1 MKHIISNKLEKKLA
15 RKRKL
20 KEWWFKHTVYK
31 TVKKTI
37 SKFLY
42 EYRYHTGTNT
52 NQIFMLPY
60 DFKKYSNEQIEF
72 SLDMLKTHAEL
83 EHWARKTIENEDG
96 YLLIISS
103 QNRSHARFSNRF
115 LEEINLNDVKVEP
128 VTQNEQQKQQIAHP
142 EQSIQDEELP
152 AEKMLD
158 AQIQVH
164 SEQSVEPTKQQEVAP
179 KRKSVWDD

>member
-1 MKHIISNKLEKKLA
+1 MNHIISNKYEKKLA

-20 KEWWFKHTVYK
+20 KQWWFKHTVYK
-31 TVKKTI
+31 KVKKTI

-52 NQIFMLPY
+52 NQIFMLPD

-72 SLDMLKTHAEL
+72 ALDMLKTHLEL
-83 EHWARKTIENEDG
+83 EHWEHKTIKNEDG

-103 QNRSHARFSNRF
+103 QNRSQARFSNRF

-128 VTQNEQQKQQIAHP
+128 VTQNEQQKQQITHP

-152 AEKMLD
+152 AEKMID
-158 AQIQVH
+158 AKQPVHAEQPKQVE
-164 SEQSVEPTKQQEVAP
+164 STPA